1 MLYRLASFVFFCAA
15 NIFGLYQV
23 ISFSIMNTFLMKGGI
38 IWFILTIFY
47 LQFCHL
53 FVCFITPTFP
63 DSFQQASGEYRKE
76 CTGGVF

>member
-1 MLYRLASFVFFCAA
+1 
-15 NIFGLYQV
+15 
-23 ISFSIMNTFLMKGGI
+23 MNTFLMKGGI